1 MMTNNTPVSLV
12 QTRMRLTREDSLVEM
27 QMRIVTRMMMPTA
40 MGSSCAQPTS
50 MRKALESCA
59 AQNHPRFKTAFL
71 HPFFLFPTVSLSF
84 FLSCC
89 FQLILIIQIRRREG
103 EKASWLAVK
112 LALSPVKGPALMA
125 P

>member
-40 MGSSCAQPTS
+40 IGSSWAQPTS

-71 HPFFLFPTVSLSF
+71 HPFFLSPLHFPLSF

-89 FQLILIIQIRRREG
+89 FLL
-103 EKASWLAVK
+103 VK
-112 LALSPVKGPALMA
+112 TFIGLGTDGGTHMIAESGKVAA
-125 P
+125 PSARNGSD